1 MEIKVRYF
9 SKFGRTERIARAIAE
24 GAGVTAV
31 SLLDEKA
38 PQGSCD
44 VLFLGGAPYA
54 NVMAPELRA
63 YAEALT
69 KESVGQVVLFTTACW
84 SHRTVKG
91 LKKILQEKGIPVAE
105 EYFFAQMLRV
115 KDREPDARAFA
126 EKTVRNLSP
135 EQE

>member
-24 GAGVTAV
+24 GVGVTAV
-31 SLLDEKA
+31 SLLDEKV

-69 KESVGQVVLFTTACW
+69 KESVGKVVLFTTACW
-84 SHRTVKG
+84 SHRTVNG
-91 LKKILQEKGIPVAE
+91 LKKILQGKGIPVE
-105 EYFFAQMLRV
+105 DEYFFAQMLRV
-115 KDREPDARAFA
+115 KDREADARVFA
-126 EKTVRNLSP
+126 KKTIRALSP
-135 EQE
+135 DRE